1 MRRGKRLVPVVWF
14 TGLSGSGKST
24 IASGVASKLRKRG
37 FAVEV
42 LDGDIVRS
50 TLGKDLGFSHEDRCE
65 SLRRISYVAGLLS
78 AHNIIVLV
86 AAISPYSAV
95 REEIRRNH
103 AHFIEVFVNAPLAI
117 CEERDPKG
125 LYRKAR
131 AGIIQKFTGI
141 SDPYESP
148 ERPDVECR
156 TDKEN
161 VETSCARV
169 VAAVEISVSRNGFL
183 MDSQQQPAEFRP
195 VSSERQK
202 APLRFTRTDVT
213 GS

>member
-24 IASGVASKLRKRG
+24 IASGVASKLRRRG
-37 FAVEV
+37 FAVQV
-42 LDGDIVRS
+42 LDGDIVRT
-50 TLGKDLGFSHEDRCE
+50 TLGKDLGFSREDRCE
-65 SLRRISYVAGLLS
+65 SLRRISYVAGLLT
-78 AHNIIVLV
+78 AHKVVVLV

-103 AHFIEVFVNAPLAI
+103 THFIEVFVNAPLEV

-131 AGIIQKFTGI
+131 AGIIQNFTGI

-148 ERPDVECR
+148 ERPDIECR

-169 VAAVEISVSRNGFL
+169 VEAVERTVSQNRIFIH
-183 MDSQQQPAEFRP
+183 SQQHPAGFRP
-195 VSSERQK
+195 VPATSK
-202 APLRFTRTDVT
+202 KLR
-213 GS
+213 